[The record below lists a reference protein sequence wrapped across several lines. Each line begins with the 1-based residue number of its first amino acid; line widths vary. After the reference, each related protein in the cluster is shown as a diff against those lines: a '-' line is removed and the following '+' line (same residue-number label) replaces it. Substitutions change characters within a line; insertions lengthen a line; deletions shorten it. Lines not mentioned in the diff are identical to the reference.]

1 MDVNCVRFS
10 NNGRFL
16 ASGSDD
22 QTIKIW
28 EIAVTTGVYMNKFS
42 NKEKIFFKTYKDLI
56 GHGEAIID
64 ICWSNCSNYLVSGG
78 MDKRAILWEI
88 QKQ

>member
-1 MDVNCVRFS
+1 
-10 NNGRFL
+10 
-16 ASGSDD
+16 
-22 QTIKIW
+22 
-28 EIAVTTGVYMNKFS
+28 MNKFS

>member
-1 MDVNCVRFS
+1 
-10 NNGRFL
+10 
-16 ASGSDD
+16 
-22 QTIKIW
+22 
-28 EIAVTTGVYMNKFS
+28 MNKFS

-64 ICWSNCSNYLVSGG
+64 ISWSNCSNYLVSGG

-88 QKQ
+88 